1 MRFKL
6 LLAFVDD
13 DKTEELLE
21 AAREAGATGATIL
34 HNARGEGLKPTKG
47 IFGLDITS
55 QRNVL
60 LFLVEQHRARHI
72 LETIAEAGEFDETS
86 GTGIVVQIDVE
97 DALGVQHQIRSLSQ
111 ALPDE
116 L

>member
-13 DKTEELLE
+13 DKTDLLLE
-21 AAREAGATGATIL
+21 AARKAGATGATIL
-34 HNARGEGLKPTKG
+34 TNARGEGLERTRG
-47 IFGLDITS
+47 IFGLEITS

-60 LFLVEQHRARHI
+60 LFLVEQHRARGI
-72 LETIAEAGEFDETS
+72 LETIARVGEFDETP

-97 DALGVQHQIRSLSQ
+97 DALGVQHQIQRLTQSLN
-111 ALPDE
+111 ADI
-116 L
+116 